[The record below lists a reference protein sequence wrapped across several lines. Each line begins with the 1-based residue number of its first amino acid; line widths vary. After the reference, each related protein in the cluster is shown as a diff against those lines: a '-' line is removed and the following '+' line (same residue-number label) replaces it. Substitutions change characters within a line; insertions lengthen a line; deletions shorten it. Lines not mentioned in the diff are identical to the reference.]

1 MWYHLNKFFLA
12 IVEIAKERRLNSYYE
27 QELKFVI
34 KEILFNK
41 NRYYHS
47 LFEAIISLH
56 ILKIETDFSLH
67 VFYRYI
73 WSPVAMNGVSRL
85 LLDSPL
91 FDPILGIRWICHLG
105 SFKNYVTLDSGIF
118 TCCNPWVYNKSCI
131 MLIFK
136 SFVLCN
142 FWITSKVFAE
152 LMIMC

>member
-56 ILKIETDFSLH
+56 ILKI
-67 VFYRYI
+67 
-73 WSPVAMNGVSRL
+73 AMKKRTRTS
-85 LLDSPL
+85 D
-91 FDPILGIRWICHLG
+91 DEQGIN
-105 SFKNYVTLDSGIF
+105 K
-118 TCCNPWVYNKSCI
+118 PWLK
-131 MLIFK
+131 
-136 SFVLCN
+136 
-142 FWITSKVFAE
+142 
-152 LMIMC
+152 